1 MQIINKNSDLNLFL
15 DSVREKNNEIAL
27 VPTMGGLH
35 DGHLSLVGR
44 AKELAKIVVVSI
56 FVNPTQ
62 FARGEDF
69 DDYPNT
75 FNKDKRL
82 LESKNVD
89 VLFLPSKEEI
99 YPYGT
104 LTDYKVGD
112 IGQILCGAFR
122 PTHFDGVAQVVK
134 RFFEIV
140 EPNYAVFGEKDFQQL
155 LIIKSLVKNLDLDIT
170 IETMPTVR
178 EEDGLAM
185 STRNQYLSNEDR
197 ERVPSFYK
205 ILSNTMHSIQ
215 NGKSVQSAKEDAIK
229 SLSREFEVEYF
240 EALDANNLT
249 QIQTNTSEIIIIS
262 AIRFGGT
269 RLIDNI
275 VFKRKDDV

>member
-1 MQIINKNSDLNLFL
+1 MEIFKTQKDLELYLNSLRL
-15 DSVREKNNEIAL
+15 DGKKIAL

-35 DGHLSLVGR
+35 DGHLSLVDK
-44 AKELAKIVVVSI
+44 AKSLSEIVVVSI

-75 FNKDKRL
+75 FEADKLL

-89 VLFLPSKEEI
+89 ALFLPSKEEI
-99 YPYGT
+99 YPHGT
-104 LTDYKVGD
+104 ASDYKVGA

-140 EPNYAVFGEKDFQQL
+140 KPNLAVFGEKDFQQL
-155 LIIKSLVKNLDLDIT
+155 LIIKTLVKNLSLNLK
-170 IETMPTVR
+170 IESIPTQR
-178 EEDGLAM
+178 EDDGLAM
-185 STRNQYLSNEDR
+185 STRNQYLSDLER
-197 ERVPSFYK
+197 ERAPHFYSVLCDARDSILRGNSFPE
-205 ILSNTMHSIQ
+205 
-215 NGKSVQSAKEDAIK
+215 AKKDAIK
-229 SLSREFEVEYF
+229 TLGKSFEVEYL
-240 EALDANNLT
+240 EVLDANNLT
-249 QIQTNTSEIIIIS
+249 QIETKTTEIIIIS

-269 RLIDNI
+269 RLIDNL
-275 VFKRKDDV
+275 VFRRTNV

>member
-1 MQIINKNSDLNLFL
+1 MQIFKTQKDLELYL
-15 DSVREKNNEIAL
+15 DSLREQGKKIAL

-35 DGHLSLVGR
+35 DGHLSLVDK
-44 AKELAKIVVVSI
+44 AKSLSEIVVVSI

-75 FNKDKRL
+75 FEADKLL

-89 VLFLPSKEEI
+89 TLFLPSKEEI
-99 YPYGT
+99 YPHGT
-104 LTDYKVGD
+104 ESDYKVGA

-140 EPNYAVFGEKDFQQL
+140 KPNFAVFGEKDFQQL
-155 LIIKSLVKNLDLDIT
+155 LIIKSLVKNLSLNLK
-170 IETMPTVR
+170 IESIPTQR
-178 EEDGLAM
+178 EDDGLAM
-185 STRNQYLSNEDR
+185 STRNQYLSDLDR
-197 ERVPSFYK
+197 ERAPHFYSVLCDARDSILRGNSFPE
-205 ILSNTMHSIQ
+205 
-215 NGKSVQSAKEDAIK
+215 AKKDAIK
-229 SLSREFEVEYF
+229 TLGKSFEVEYL
-240 EALDANNLT
+240 EVLDANNLT
-249 QIQTNTSEIIIIS
+249 QIETKTTEIIIIS

-269 RLIDNI
+269 RLIDNL
-275 VFKRKDDV
+275 VFRRTNV

>member
-1 MQIINKNSDLNLFL
+1 MEIFKTQKDLDLYL
-15 DSVREKNNEIAL
+15 DSLRLEGKKIAL

-35 DGHLSLVGR
+35 DGHLSLVDK
-44 AKELAKIVVVSI
+44 AKSLSEIVVVSI

-75 FNKDKRL
+75 FEADKLL

-89 VLFLPSKEEI
+89 ALFLPSKEEI
-99 YPYGT
+99 YPHGT
-104 LTDYKVGD
+104 ASDYKVGA

-140 EPNYAVFGEKDFQQL
+140 KPDLAVFGEKDFQQL
-155 LIIKSLVKNLDLDIT
+155 LIIKTLVNNLSLNLK
-170 IETMPTVR
+170 IESIPTQR
-178 EEDGLAM
+178 EDDGLAM
-185 STRNQYLSNEDR
+185 STRNQYLSDLDR
-197 ERVPSFYK
+197 ERAPHFYSVLCDARDS
-205 ILSNTMHSIQ
+205 ILRGNSLPE
-215 NGKSVQSAKEDAIK
+215 AKKDAIK
-229 SLSREFEVEYF
+229 TLGKSFEVEYL
-240 EALDANNLT
+240 EVLDANNLT
-249 QIQTNTSEIIIIS
+249 QIETKTTEVIIIS

-269 RLIDNI
+269 RLIDNL
-275 VFKRKDDV
+275 VFRRTNV

>member
-1 MQIINKNSDLNLFL
+1 MEIFKTQKDLDLYL
-15 DSVREKNNEIAL
+15 DSLRLEGKKIAL

-35 DGHLSLVGR
+35 DGHLSLVDK
-44 AKELAKIVVVSI
+44 AKSLSEIVVVSI

-75 FNKDKRL
+75 FEADKLL

-89 VLFLPSKEEI
+89 ALFLPSKEEI
-99 YPYGT
+99 YPHGT
-104 LTDYKVGD
+104 ASDYKVGA

-140 EPNYAVFGEKDFQQL
+140 KPDLAVFGEKDFQQL
-155 LIIKSLVKNLDLDIT
+155 LIIKTLVKNLSLNLK
-170 IETMPTVR
+170 IESIPTQR
-178 EEDGLAM
+178 EDDGLAM
-185 STRNQYLSNEDR
+185 STRNQYLSDLDR
-197 ERVPSFYK
+197 ERAPHFYSVLCDARDSILRGNSFPEVK
-205 ILSNTMHSIQ
+205 
-215 NGKSVQSAKEDAIK
+215 KDAIK
-229 SLSREFEVEYF
+229 TLGKSFEVEYL
-240 EALDANNLT
+240 EVLDANNLT
-249 QIQTNTSEIIIIS
+249 QIETKTTEVIIIS

-269 RLIDNI
+269 RLIDNL
-275 VFKRKDDV
+275 VFRRTNV

>member
-1 MQIINKNSDLNLFL
+1 MKIFEKKKDLELFL
-15 DSVREKNNEIAL
+15 DALREKGNAVAF

-35 DGHLSLVGR
+35 HGHLSLVDK
-44 AKELAKIVVVSI
+44 AKELAQIVVVSI

-75 FNKDKRL
+75 FEADKLL

-89 VLFLPSKEEI
+89 ALFLPSKEEI

-104 LTDYKVGD
+104 ESDYQVGA

-140 EPNYAVFGEKDFQQL
+140 EPNFAVFGEKDYQQL
-155 LIIKSLVKNLDLDIT
+155 QIIKSLVKDLNLSIN
-170 IETMPTVR
+170 IQSMPTQR
-178 EEDGLAM
+178 EQDGLAM
-185 STRNQYLSNEDR
+185 STRNQYLSDNNREIAPLFYSALRVAKNE
-197 ERVPSFYK
+197 
-205 ILSNTMHSIQ
+205 ILE
-215 NGKSVQSAKEDAIK
+215 GKTISETIK
-229 SLSREFEVEYF
+229 DTKNKLSKSFEVEYL
-240 EALDANNLT
+240 EVLDANNLT
-249 QIQTNTSEIIIIS
+249 QIETKTSEIIIIS

-269 RLIDNI
+269 RLIDNLKFRRNN
-275 VFKRKDDV
+275 V

>member
-1 MQIINKNSDLNLFL
+1 MEIFKTQKDLDLYL
-15 DSVREKNNEIAL
+15 DSLRLDGKKIAL

-35 DGHLSLVGR
+35 DGHLSLVDK
-44 AKELAKIVVVSI
+44 AKSLSEIVVVSI

-75 FNKDKRL
+75 FEADKLL

-89 VLFLPSKEEI
+89 ALFLPSKEEI
-99 YPYGT
+99 YPHGT
-104 LTDYKVGD
+104 ASDYKVGA

-140 EPNYAVFGEKDFQQL
+140 KPDLAVFGEKDFQQL
-155 LIIKSLVKNLDLDIT
+155 LIIKTLVKNLSLNLK
-170 IETMPTVR
+170 IESIPTQR
-178 EEDGLAM
+178 EDDGLAM
-185 STRNQYLSNEDR
+185 STRNQYLSDLDR
-197 ERVPSFYK
+197 ERAPHFYSVLCDARDSILRGNSFPE
-205 ILSNTMHSIQ
+205 
-215 NGKSVQSAKEDAIK
+215 AKKDAIK
-229 SLSREFEVEYF
+229 TLGKSFEVEYL
-240 EALDANNLT
+240 EVLDANNLT
-249 QIQTNTSEIIIIS
+249 QIETKTTEIIIIS

-269 RLIDNI
+269 RLIDNL
-275 VFKRKDDV
+275 VFRRTNV

>member
-1 MQIINKNSDLNLFL
+1 MEIFKTQKDLDLYL
-15 DSVREKNNEIAL
+15 DSLRLEGKKIAL

-35 DGHLSLVGR
+35 DGHLSLVDK
-44 AKELAKIVVVSI
+44 AKSLSEIVVVSI

-75 FNKDKRL
+75 FEADKLL

-89 VLFLPSKEEI
+89 ALFLPSKEEI
-99 YPYGT
+99 YPHGT
-104 LTDYKVGD
+104 ASDYKVGA

-140 EPNYAVFGEKDFQQL
+140 KPDLAVFGEKDFQQL
-155 LIIKSLVKNLDLDIT
+155 LIIKTLVKNLSLNLK
-170 IETMPTVR
+170 IESIPTQR
-178 EEDGLAM
+178 EDDGLAM
-185 STRNQYLSNEDR
+185 STRNQYLSDLDR
-197 ERVPSFYK
+197 ERAPHFYSVLCDARDSILRGNSFPE
-205 ILSNTMHSIQ
+205 
-215 NGKSVQSAKEDAIK
+215 AKKDAIK
-229 SLSREFEVEYF
+229 TLGKNFEVEYL
-240 EALDANNLT
+240 EVLDANNLT
-249 QIQTNTSEIIIIS
+249 QIETKTTEIIIIS

-269 RLIDNI
+269 RLIDNL
-275 VFKRKDDV
+275 VFRRTNV

>member
-1 MQIINKNSDLNLFL
+1 MEIFKTQKDLELYLNSLRL
-15 DSVREKNNEIAL
+15 DGKKIAL

-35 DGHLSLVGR
+35 DGHLSLVDK
-44 AKELAKIVVVSI
+44 AKSLSEIVVVSI

-75 FNKDKRL
+75 FEADKLL

-89 VLFLPSKEEI
+89 ALFLPSKEEI
-99 YPYGT
+99 YPHGT
-104 LTDYKVGD
+104 ASDYKVGA

-140 EPNYAVFGEKDFQQL
+140 KPDLAVFGEKDFQQL
-155 LIIKSLVKNLDLDIT
+155 LIIKTLVSNLSLNLK
-170 IETMPTVR
+170 IESIPTQR
-178 EEDGLAM
+178 EDDGLAM
-185 STRNQYLSNEDR
+185 STRNQYLSDLDR
-197 ERVPSFYK
+197 ERAPHFYSVLCDARDSILRGNSFPE
-205 ILSNTMHSIQ
+205 
-215 NGKSVQSAKEDAIK
+215 AKKDAIK
-229 SLSREFEVEYF
+229 TLGKSFEVEYL
-240 EALDANNLT
+240 EVLDANNLT
-249 QIQTNTSEIIIIS
+249 QIETKTTEIIIIS

-269 RLIDNI
+269 RLIDNL
-275 VFKRKDDV
+275 VFRRTNV

>member
-1 MQIINKNSDLNLFL
+1 MEIFKTQKDLELYLNSLRL
-15 DSVREKNNEIAL
+15 DGKKIAL

-35 DGHLSLVGR
+35 DGHLSLVDK
-44 AKELAKIVVVSI
+44 AKSLSEIVVVSI

-75 FNKDKRL
+75 FEADKLL

-89 VLFLPSKEEI
+89 ALFLPSKEEI
-99 YPYGT
+99 YPHGT
-104 LTDYKVGD
+104 ASDYKVGA

-140 EPNYAVFGEKDFQQL
+140 KPDLAVFGEKDFQQL
-155 LIIKSLVKNLDLDIT
+155 LIIKTLVKNLSLNLK
-170 IETMPTVR
+170 IESIPTQR
-178 EEDGLAM
+178 EDDGLAM
-185 STRNQYLSNEDR
+185 STRNQYLSDLDR
-197 ERVPSFYK
+197 ERAPHFYSVLCDARDS
-205 ILSNTMHSIQ
+205 ILR
-215 NGKSVQSAKEDAIK
+215 GKSFPEAKKDAIK
-229 SLSREFEVEYF
+229 TLGKSFEVEYL
-240 EALDANNLT
+240 EVLDANNLT
-249 QIQTNTSEIIIIS
+249 QIETKTTEIIIIS

-269 RLIDNI
+269 RLIDNL
-275 VFKRKDDV
+275 VFRRTNV

>member
-1 MQIINKNSDLNLFL
+1 MKIFEKKKDLELFL
-15 DSVREKNNEIAL
+15 DALREKGNAVAF

-35 DGHLSLVGR
+35 VGHLSLVDK
-44 AKELAKIVVVSI
+44 AKELAQIVVVSI

-69 DDYPNT
+69 DDYPNA
-75 FNKDKRL
+75 FEADKLL

-89 VLFLPSKEEI
+89 ALFLPSKEEI

-104 LTDYKVGD
+104 ESDYQVGA

-140 EPNYAVFGEKDFQQL
+140 KPNFAVFGEKDYQQL
-155 LIIKSLVKNLDLDIT
+155 QIIKSLVKDLNLSIN
-170 IETMPTVR
+170 IQSMPTQR
-178 EEDGLAM
+178 EQDGLAM
-185 STRNQYLSNEDR
+185 STRNQYLSDNNREIAPLFYSALRVAKNE
-197 ERVPSFYK
+197 
-205 ILSNTMHSIQ
+205 ILE
-215 NGKSVQSAKEDAIK
+215 GKTISETIK
-229 SLSREFEVEYF
+229 DTKNKLSKSFEVEYL
-240 EALDANNLT
+240 EVLDANNLT
-249 QIQTNTSEIIIIS
+249 QIETKTSEIIIIS

-269 RLIDNI
+269 RLIDNLKFRRNN
-275 VFKRKDDV
+275 V

>member
-1 MQIINKNSDLNLFL
+1 MKIFEKKKDLELFL
-15 DSVREKNNEIAL
+15 DALREKGNAVAF

-35 DGHLSLVGR
+35 DGHLSLVDK
-44 AKELAKIVVVSI
+44 AKELAQIVVVSI

-75 FNKDKRL
+75 FDADKLL

-89 VLFLPSKEEI
+89 ALFLPSEEEI
-99 YPYGT
+99 YPDGT
-104 LTDYKVGD
+104 KSDYQVGA

-140 EPNYAVFGEKDFQQL
+140 KPNFAVFGEKDYQQL
-155 LIIKSLVKNLDLDIT
+155 QIIKSLVKDLNLSIN
-170 IETMPTVR
+170 IQSMPTQR
-178 EEDGLAM
+178 EQDGLAM
-185 STRNQYLSNEDR
+185 STRNQYLSDNNREIAPLFYSALKVAKNE
-197 ERVPSFYK
+197 
-205 ILSNTMHSIQ
+205 ILE
-215 NGKSVQSAKEDAIK
+215 GKTISETIK
-229 SLSREFEVEYF
+229 DTKNKLSKSFEVEYL
-240 EALDANNLT
+240 EVLDANNLT
-249 QIQTNTSEIIIIS
+249 QIETKTSEIIIIS

-269 RLIDNI
+269 RLIDNLKFRRNN
-275 VFKRKDDV
+275 V

>member
-1 MQIINKNSDLNLFL
+1 MEIFKTQKDLELYL
-15 DSVREKNNEIAL
+15 DSLRLDGKKIAL

-35 DGHLSLVGR
+35 DGHLSLVDK
-44 AKELAKIVVVSI
+44 AKSLSEIVVVSI

-75 FNKDKRL
+75 FEADKLL

-89 VLFLPSKEEI
+89 ALFLPSKEEI
-99 YPYGT
+99 YPHGT
-104 LTDYKVGD
+104 ASDYKVGA

-140 EPNYAVFGEKDFQQL
+140 KPDLAVFGEKDFQQL
-155 LIIKSLVKNLDLDIT
+155 LIIKTLVKNLSLNLK
-170 IETMPTVR
+170 IESIPTQR
-178 EEDGLAM
+178 EDDGLAM
-185 STRNQYLSNEDR
+185 STRNQYLSDLDR
-197 ERVPSFYK
+197 ERAPHFYSVLCDARDSILRGNSFPE
-205 ILSNTMHSIQ
+205 
-215 NGKSVQSAKEDAIK
+215 AKKDAIK
-229 SLSREFEVEYF
+229 TLGKSFEVEYL
-240 EALDANNLT
+240 EVLDANNLT
-249 QIQTNTSEIIIIS
+249 QIETKTTEIIIIS

-269 RLIDNI
+269 RLIDNL
-275 VFKRKDDV
+275 VFRRTNV

>member
-1 MQIINKNSDLNLFL
+1 MEIFKTQKDLELYL
-15 DSVREKNNEIAL
+15 DSLRLEGKKIAL

-35 DGHLSLVGR
+35 DGHLSLVDK
-44 AKELAKIVVVSI
+44 AKSLSEIVVVSI

-75 FNKDKRL
+75 FEADKLL

-89 VLFLPSKEEI
+89 ALFLPSKEEI
-99 YPYGT
+99 YPHGT
-104 LTDYKVGD
+104 ASDYKVGA

-140 EPNYAVFGEKDFQQL
+140 KPDLAVFGEKDFQQL
-155 LIIKSLVKNLDLDIT
+155 LIIKTLVKNLSLNLK
-170 IETMPTVR
+170 IESIPTQR
-178 EEDGLAM
+178 EDDGLAM
-185 STRNQYLSNEDR
+185 STRNQYLSDLDR
-197 ERVPSFYK
+197 EKEPHFYSVLCDARDSILRGNSFPE
-205 ILSNTMHSIQ
+205 
-215 NGKSVQSAKEDAIK
+215 AKKDAIK
-229 SLSREFEVEYF
+229 TLGKSFEVEYL
-240 EALDANNLT
+240 EVLDANNLT
-249 QIQTNTSEIIIIS
+249 QIETKTTEIIIIS

-269 RLIDNI
+269 RLIDNL
-275 VFKRKDDV
+275 VFRRTNV

>member
-1 MQIINKNSDLNLFL
+1 MEIFKTQKDLELYLNSLRL
-15 DSVREKNNEIAL
+15 DGKKIAL

-35 DGHLSLVGR
+35 DGHLSLVDK
-44 AKELAKIVVVSI
+44 AKSLSEIVVVSI

-75 FNKDKRL
+75 FEADKLL

-89 VLFLPSKEEI
+89 ALFLPSKEEI
-99 YPYGT
+99 YPHGT
-104 LTDYKVGD
+104 ASDYKVGA

-140 EPNYAVFGEKDFQQL
+140 KPDLAVFGEKDFQQL
-155 LIIKSLVKNLDLDIT
+155 LIIKTLVKNLSLNLK
-170 IETMPTVR
+170 IESIPTQR
-178 EEDGLAM
+178 EDDGLAM
-185 STRNQYLSNEDR
+185 STRNQYLSDLDR
-197 ERVPSFYK
+197 ERAPHFYSVLCDARDSILRGNSFPE
-205 ILSNTMHSIQ
+205 
-215 NGKSVQSAKEDAIK
+215 AKKDAIK
-229 SLSREFEVEYF
+229 TLGKNFEVEYL
-240 EALDANNLT
+240 EVLDANNLT
-249 QIQTNTSEIIIIS
+249 QIETKTTEIIIIS

-269 RLIDNI
+269 RLIDNL
-275 VFKRKDDV
+275 VFRRTNV

>member
-1 MQIINKNSDLNLFL
+1 MEIFKTEKDLDLYL
-15 DSVREKNNEIAL
+15 DSLRLEGKKIAL

-35 DGHLSLVGR
+35 DGHLSLVDK
-44 AKELAKIVVVSI
+44 AKSLSEIVVVSI

-75 FNKDKRL
+75 FEADKLL

-89 VLFLPSKEEI
+89 ALFLPSKEEI
-99 YPYGT
+99 YPHGT
-104 LTDYKVGD
+104 ASDYKVGA

-140 EPNYAVFGEKDFQQL
+140 KPDLAVFGEKDFQQL
-155 LIIKSLVKNLDLDIT
+155 LIIKTLVKNLSLNLK
-170 IETMPTVR
+170 IESIPTQR
-178 EEDGLAM
+178 EDDGLAM
-185 STRNQYLSNEDR
+185 STRNQYLSDLDR
-197 ERVPSFYK
+197 ERAPHFYSVLCDARDSILRGNSFPE
-205 ILSNTMHSIQ
+205 
-215 NGKSVQSAKEDAIK
+215 AKKDAIK
-229 SLSREFEVEYF
+229 TLGKSFEVEYL
-240 EALDANNLT
+240 EVLDANNLT
-249 QIQTNTSEIIIIS
+249 QIETKTTEIIIIS

-269 RLIDNI
+269 RLIDNL
-275 VFKRKDDV
+275 VFRRTNV

>member
-1 MQIINKNSDLNLFL
+1 MKIFEKKKDLELFL
-15 DSVREKNNEIAL
+15 DALREKGNAVAF

-35 DGHLSLVGR
+35 HGHLSLVDK
-44 AKELAKIVVVSI
+44 AKELAQIVVVSI

-75 FNKDKRL
+75 YKADKLL

-89 VLFLPSKEEI
+89 ALFLPSKEEI
-99 YPYGT
+99 YPHGT
-104 LTDYKVGD
+104 KSDYQVGD

-140 EPNYAVFGEKDFQQL
+140 KPNFAVFGEKDYQQL
-155 LIIKSLVKNLDLDIT
+155 QIIKSLVKDLNLSIN
-170 IETMPTVR
+170 IQSMPTQR
-178 EEDGLAM
+178 EQDGLAM
-185 STRNQYLSNEDR
+185 STRNQYLSDNNREIAPLFYSALRVAKNE
-197 ERVPSFYK
+197 
-205 ILSNTMHSIQ
+205 ILE
-215 NGKSVQSAKEDAIK
+215 GKTISETIK
-229 SLSREFEVEYF
+229 DTKNKLSKSFEVEYL
-240 EALDANNLT
+240 EVLDANNLT
-249 QIQTNTSEIIIIS
+249 QIETKTSEIIIIS

-269 RLIDNI
+269 RLIDNLKFRRNN
-275 VFKRKDDV
+275 V

>member
-1 MQIINKNSDLNLFL
+1 MEIFKTQKDLDLYL
-15 DSVREKNNEIAL
+15 DSLRLDGKKIAL

-35 DGHLSLVGR
+35 DGHLSLVDK
-44 AKELAKIVVVSI
+44 AKSLSEIVVVSI

-75 FNKDKRL
+75 FEADKLL

-89 VLFLPSKEEI
+89 ALFLPSKEEI
-99 YPYGT
+99 YPHGT
-104 LTDYKVGD
+104 ASDYKVGA

-140 EPNYAVFGEKDFQQL
+140 KPDLAVFGEKDFQQL
-155 LIIKSLVKNLDLDIT
+155 LIIKTLVKNLSLNLK
-170 IETMPTVR
+170 IESIPTQR
-178 EEDGLAM
+178 EDDGLAM
-185 STRNQYLSNEDR
+185 STRNQYLSDLDR
-197 ERVPSFYK
+197 ERAPHFYSVLCDARDSILRGNSFPEVK
-205 ILSNTMHSIQ
+205 
-215 NGKSVQSAKEDAIK
+215 KDAIK
-229 SLSREFEVEYF
+229 TLGKSFEVEYL
-240 EALDANNLT
+240 EVLDANNLT
-249 QIQTNTSEIIIIS
+249 QIETKTTEIIIIS

-269 RLIDNI
+269 RLIDNL
-275 VFKRKDDV
+275 VFRRTNV

>member
-1 MQIINKNSDLNLFL
+1 MEIFKTQKDLELYL
-15 DSVREKNNEIAL
+15 DSLRLEGKKIAL

-35 DGHLSLVGR
+35 DGHLSLVDK
-44 AKELAKIVVVSI
+44 AKSLSEIVVVSI

-75 FNKDKRL
+75 FEADKLL

-89 VLFLPSKEEI
+89 ALFLPSKEEI
-99 YPYGT
+99 YPHGT
-104 LTDYKVGD
+104 ASDYKVGA

-140 EPNYAVFGEKDFQQL
+140 KPDLAVFGEKDFQQL
-155 LIIKSLVKNLDLDIT
+155 LIIKTLVSNLSLNLK
-170 IETMPTVR
+170 IESIPIQR
-178 EEDGLAM
+178 EDDGLAM
-185 STRNQYLSNEDR
+185 STRNQYLSDLDR
-197 ERVPSFYK
+197 ERAPHFYSVLCDARDSILRGNSFPEVK
-205 ILSNTMHSIQ
+205 
-215 NGKSVQSAKEDAIK
+215 KDAIK
-229 SLSREFEVEYF
+229 TLGKSFEVEYL
-240 EALDANNLT
+240 EVLDANNLT
-249 QIQTNTSEIIIIS
+249 QIETKTTEIIIIS

-269 RLIDNI
+269 RLIDNLLFRRTN
-275 VFKRKDDV
+275 V

>member
-1 MQIINKNSDLNLFL
+1 MKIFEKKKDLELFL
-15 DSVREKNNEIAL
+15 DALREKGKAVAF

-35 DGHLSLVGR
+35 DGHLSLVDK
-44 AKELAKIVVVSI
+44 AKELAQIVVVSI

-75 FNKDKRL
+75 FEADKLL

-99 YPYGT
+99 YPHGT
-104 LTDYKVGD
+104 KSDYQVGA

-140 EPNYAVFGEKDFQQL
+140 EPNFAVFGEKDYQQL
-155 LIIKSLVKNLDLDIT
+155 QIIKSLVKDLNLSIN
-170 IETMPTVR
+170 IQSMPTQR
-178 EEDGLAM
+178 EQDGLAM
-185 STRNQYLSNEDR
+185 STRNQYLSDSNREIAPLFYLALKDAKNE
-197 ERVPSFYK
+197 
-205 ILSNTMHSIQ
+205 ILE
-215 NGKSVQSAKEDAIK
+215 GKTISDTIK
-229 SLSREFEVEYF
+229 DTKNKLSKSFEVEYL
-240 EALDANNLT
+240 EVLDANNLT
-249 QIQTNTSEIIIIS
+249 QIETKTSEIIIIS

-269 RLIDNI
+269 RLIDNLK
-275 VFKRKDDV
+275 FWRKNV

>member
-1 MQIINKNSDLNLFL
+1 MEIFKTQKDLDLYL
-15 DSVREKNNEIAL
+15 DSLRLEGKKIAL

-35 DGHLSLVGR
+35 DGHLSLVDK
-44 AKELAKIVVVSI
+44 AKSLSEIVVVSI

-75 FNKDKRL
+75 FEADKLL

-89 VLFLPSKEEI
+89 ALFLPSKEEI
-99 YPYGT
+99 YPHGT
-104 LTDYKVGD
+104 ASDYKVGA

-140 EPNYAVFGEKDFQQL
+140 KPDLAVFGEKDFQQL
-155 LIIKSLVKNLDLDIT
+155 LIIKTLVKNLSLNLK
-170 IETMPTVR
+170 IESIPTQR
-178 EEDGLAM
+178 EDDGLAM
-185 STRNQYLSNEDR
+185 STRNQYLSDLDR
-197 ERVPSFYK
+197 ERAPHFYSVLCDARDS
-205 ILSNTMHSIQ
+205 ILRGNSLPE
-215 NGKSVQSAKEDAIK
+215 AKKDAIK
-229 SLSREFEVEYF
+229 TLGKSFEVEYL
-240 EALDANNLT
+240 EVLDANNLT
-249 QIQTNTSEIIIIS
+249 QIETKTTEIIIIS

-269 RLIDNI
+269 RLIDNL
-275 VFKRKDDV
+275 VFRRTNV

>member
-1 MQIINKNSDLNLFL
+1 MEIFKTQKDLELNLNSLRL
-15 DSVREKNNEIAL
+15 DGKKIAL

-35 DGHLSLVGR
+35 DGHLSLVDK
-44 AKELAKIVVVSI
+44 AKSLSEIVVVSI

-75 FNKDKRL
+75 FEADKLL

-89 VLFLPSKEEI
+89 ALFLPSKEEI
-99 YPYGT
+99 YPHGT
-104 LTDYKVGD
+104 ASDYKVGA

-140 EPNYAVFGEKDFQQL
+140 KPDLAVFGEKDFQQL
-155 LIIKSLVKNLDLDIT
+155 LIIKTLVKNLSLNLK
-170 IETMPTVR
+170 IESIPTQR
-178 EEDGLAM
+178 EDDGLAM
-185 STRNQYLSNEDR
+185 STRNQYLSDLDR
-197 ERVPSFYK
+197 ERAPHFYSVLCDARDSILRGNSFPE
-205 ILSNTMHSIQ
+205 
-215 NGKSVQSAKEDAIK
+215 AKKDAIK
-229 SLSREFEVEYF
+229 TLGKSFEVEYL
-240 EALDANNLT
+240 EVLDANNLT
-249 QIQTNTSEIIIIS
+249 QIETKTTEVIIIS

-269 RLIDNI
+269 RLIDNL
-275 VFKRKDDV
+275 VFRRTNV

>member
-1 MQIINKNSDLNLFL
+1 MEIFKTQKDLDLYL
-15 DSVREKNNEIAL
+15 DSLRLEGKKIAL

-35 DGHLSLVGR
+35 DGHLSLVDK
-44 AKELAKIVVVSI
+44 AKSLSEIVVVSI

-75 FNKDKRL
+75 FEADKLL

-89 VLFLPSKEEI
+89 ALFLPSKEEI
-99 YPYGT
+99 YPHGT
-104 LTDYKVGD
+104 ASDYKVGA

-140 EPNYAVFGEKDFQQL
+140 KPDLAFFGEKDFQQL
-155 LIIKSLVKNLDLDIT
+155 LIIKTLVNNLSLNLK
-170 IETMPTVR
+170 IESIPTQR
-178 EEDGLAM
+178 EDDGLAM
-185 STRNQYLSNEDR
+185 STRNQYLSDLDR
-197 ERVPSFYK
+197 ERAPHFYSVLCDARDSILRGNSFPE
-205 ILSNTMHSIQ
+205 
-215 NGKSVQSAKEDAIK
+215 AKKDAIK
-229 SLSREFEVEYF
+229 TLGKSFEVEYL
-240 EALDANNLT
+240 EVLDANNLT
-249 QIQTNTSEIIIIS
+249 QIETKTTEIIIIS

-269 RLIDNI
+269 RLIDNL
-275 VFKRKDDV
+275 VFRRTNV

>member
-1 MQIINKNSDLNLFL
+1 MEIFKTQKDLDLYL
-15 DSVREKNNEIAL
+15 DSLRLEEKKIAL

-35 DGHLSLVGR
+35 DGHLSLVDK
-44 AKELAKIVVVSI
+44 AKSLSEIVVVSI

-75 FNKDKRL
+75 FEADKLL

-89 VLFLPSKEEI
+89 ALFLPSKEEI
-99 YPYGT
+99 YPHGT
-104 LTDYKVGD
+104 ASDYKVGA

-140 EPNYAVFGEKDFQQL
+140 KPDLAVFGEKDFQQL
-155 LIIKSLVKNLDLDIT
+155 LIIKTLVKNLSLNLK
-170 IETMPTVR
+170 IESIPTQR
-178 EEDGLAM
+178 EDDGLAM
-185 STRNQYLSNEDR
+185 STRNQYLSDLDR
-197 ERVPSFYK
+197 ERAPHFYSVLCDARDSILRGNSFPE
-205 ILSNTMHSIQ
+205 
-215 NGKSVQSAKEDAIK
+215 AKKDAIK
-229 SLSREFEVEYF
+229 TLGKSFEVEYL
-240 EALDANNLT
+240 EVLDANNLT
-249 QIQTNTSEIIIIS
+249 QIETKTTEIIIIS

-269 RLIDNI
+269 RLIDNL
-275 VFKRKDDV
+275 VFRRTNV

>member
-1 MQIINKNSDLNLFL
+1 MEIFKTQKDLDLYL
-15 DSVREKNNEIAL
+15 DSLRLDGKKIAL

-35 DGHLSLVGR
+35 DGHLSLVDK
-44 AKELAKIVVVSI
+44 AKSLSEIVVVSI

-75 FNKDKRL
+75 FEADKLL

-89 VLFLPSKEEI
+89 ALFLPSKEEI
-99 YPYGT
+99 YPHGT
-104 LTDYKVGD
+104 ASDYKVGA

-140 EPNYAVFGEKDFQQL
+140 KPDLAVFGEKDFQQL
-155 LIIKSLVKNLDLDIT
+155 LIIKTLVSNLSLNLK
-170 IETMPTVR
+170 IESIPTQR
-178 EEDGLAM
+178 EDDGLAM
-185 STRNQYLSNEDR
+185 STRNQYLSDLDR
-197 ERVPSFYK
+197 ERAPHFYSVLCDARDSILRGNSFPE
-205 ILSNTMHSIQ
+205 
-215 NGKSVQSAKEDAIK
+215 AKKDAIK
-229 SLSREFEVEYF
+229 TLGKSFEVEYL
-240 EALDANNLT
+240 EVLDANNLT
-249 QIQTNTSEIIIIS
+249 QIETKTTEIIIIS

-269 RLIDNI
+269 RLIDNL
-275 VFKRKDDV
+275 VFRRTNV

>member
-1 MQIINKNSDLNLFL
+1 MEIFKTQKDLDLYL
-15 DSVREKNNEIAL
+15 DSLRLEGKKIAL

-35 DGHLSLVGR
+35 DGHLSLVDK
-44 AKELAKIVVVSI
+44 AKSLSEIVVVSI

-75 FNKDKRL
+75 FEADKLL

-89 VLFLPSKEEI
+89 ALFLPSKEEI
-99 YPYGT
+99 YPHGT
-104 LTDYKVGD
+104 ASDYKVGA

-140 EPNYAVFGEKDFQQL
+140 KPDLAVFGEKDFQQL
-155 LIIKSLVKNLDLDIT
+155 LIIKTLVKNLSLNLK
-170 IETMPTVR
+170 IESIPTQR
-178 EEDGLAM
+178 EDDGLAM
-185 STRNQYLSNEDR
+185 STRNQYLSDLDR
-197 ERVPSFYK
+197 ERAPHFYSVLCDARDS
-205 ILSNTMHSIQ
+205 ILRGNSLPE
-215 NGKSVQSAKEDAIK
+215 AKKDAIK
-229 SLSREFEVEYF
+229 TLGKSFEVEYL
-240 EALDANNLT
+240 EVLDANNLT
-249 QIQTNTSEIIIIS
+249 QIETKTTEIIIIS

-269 RLIDNI
+269 RLIDNLLFRRTN
-275 VFKRKDDV
+275 V

>member
-1 MQIINKNSDLNLFL
+1 MQIFKTEKDLDLYL
-15 DSVREKNNEIAL
+15 DSLRLEGKKIAL

-35 DGHLSLVGR
+35 DGHLSLVDK
-44 AKELAKIVVVSI
+44 AKSLSEIVVVSI

-75 FNKDKRL
+75 FEADKL
-82 LESKNVD
+82 QLESKNVD
-89 VLFLPSKEEI
+89 ALFLPSKEEI
-99 YPYGT
+99 YPHGT
-104 LTDYKVGD
+104 ESDYKVGA

-140 EPNYAVFGEKDFQQL
+140 KPNLAVFGEKDFQQL
-155 LIIKSLVKNLDLDIT
+155 LIIKTLVKNLSLNLK
-170 IETMPTVR
+170 IESMPTQR

-185 STRNQYLSNEDR
+185 STRNQYLSDLDR
-197 ERVPSFYK
+197 ERAPHFYSVLCDARDS
-205 ILSNTMHSIQ
+205 ILRGNSLPE
-215 NGKSVQSAKEDAIK
+215 AKKDAIK
-229 SLSREFEVEYF
+229 TLGKSFEVEYL
-240 EALDANNLT
+240 EVLDANNLT
-249 QIQTNTSEIIIIS
+249 QIETKTTEIIIIS

-269 RLIDNI
+269 RLIDNL
-275 VFKRKDDV
+275 VFRRTNV

>member
-1 MQIINKNSDLNLFL
+1 MEIFKTQKDLELYLNSLRL
-15 DSVREKNNEIAL
+15 DGTKIAL

-35 DGHLSLVGR
+35 DGHLSLVDK
-44 AKELAKIVVVSI
+44 AKSLSEIVVVSI

-75 FNKDKRL
+75 FEADKLL

-89 VLFLPSKEEI
+89 ALFLPSKEEI
-99 YPYGT
+99 YPHGT
-104 LTDYKVGD
+104 ASDYKVGA

-140 EPNYAVFGEKDFQQL
+140 KPDLAVFGEKDFQQL
-155 LIIKSLVKNLDLDIT
+155 LIIKTLVKNLSLNLK
-170 IETMPTVR
+170 IESIPTQR
-178 EEDGLAM
+178 EDDGLAM
-185 STRNQYLSNEDR
+185 STRNQYLSDLDR
-197 ERVPSFYK
+197 ERAPHFYSVLCDARDSILRGNSFPE
-205 ILSNTMHSIQ
+205 
-215 NGKSVQSAKEDAIK
+215 AKKDAIK
-229 SLSREFEVEYF
+229 TLGKSFEVEYL
-240 EALDANNLT
+240 EVLDANNLT
-249 QIQTNTSEIIIIS
+249 QIETKTTEIIIIS

-269 RLIDNI
+269 RLIDNL
-275 VFKRKDDV
+275 VFRRTNV